1 MNNDTYIAQWFSN
14 ASIAAGISS
23 FGGLAVG
30 LIGKKDV
37 VEYQVQIYFF
47 AASFFVA
54 SVVFLALGIVFNKIG
69 RLKDEAKQ
77 NVDTRA
83 IPTSLNLS
91 KSHYAGQTEG
101 LHVLDTLLNATY
113 DDHSPE
119 LTRSRPCV
127 VEDANLLVHGV
138 SQRAVDMRVRVF

>member
-69 RLKDEAKQ
+69 RLL
-77 NVDTRA
+77 
-83 IPTSLNLS
+83 IS
-91 KSHYAGQTEG
+91 TEK
-101 LHVLDTLLNATY
+101 
-113 DDHSPE
+113 
-119 LTRSRPCV
+119 
-127 VEDANLLVHGV
+127 
-138 SQRAVDMRVRVF
+138 